1 MSRSLC
7 EKNPRKQETL
17 AAAKWGH
24 VFPKRPWN
32 LVGIYDQQLQET
44 INFWWP
50 LTYKTW
56 ILETRWVQMHVIPP
70 DFQKIILPVMIKL
83 NDSSRGIFQSYTPQ
97 KNINMSCINKFQPD
111 MVVWKPKLSH
121 RAPRSISNCRQGFV
135 DGDVFLRILGF
146 NVTTVTELLF
156 QEKGA
161 E

>member
-44 INFWWP
+44 INFWWI

-56 ILETRWVQMHVIPP
+56 ILETRWVRMHVIPP
-70 DFQKIILPVMIKL
+70 DFQKIIHPVI
-83 NDSSRGIFQSYTPQ
+83 
-97 KNINMSCINKFQPD
+97 
-111 MVVWKPKLSH
+111 
-121 RAPRSISNCRQGFV
+121 
-135 DGDVFLRILGF
+135 
-146 NVTTVTELLF
+146 TV
-156 QEKGA
+156 KW
-161 E
+161 